1 MTCRLR
7 SDPRGHFLP
16 TIVLHSVKPA
26 RCTSKKR
33 TLLYSLNA
41 HGFDSTHPVSSCRG
55 LRHEADAGQPHQQQ
69 FDLGEQLRQDAD
81 CQPVTASP
89 GAVIRPPASRNE
101 NAPRATPALANLVSG
116 KVDSAVSRGQ
126 GFDAPRGAP
135 MPNSSGALQM
145 YSRAADRVEVA
156 TNATLG
162 RLLDTRA

>member
-1 MTCRLR
+1 M
-7 SDPRGHFLP
+7 
-16 TIVLHSVKPA
+16 
-26 RCTSKKR
+26 
-33 TLLYSLNA
+33 
-41 HGFDSTHPVSSCRG
+41 DSTRPIPFQAAVAYGMKPTQANRTSNNSISGNSSGRTPT
-55 LRHEADAGQPHQQQ
+55 GQ
-69 FDLGEQLRQDAD
+69 A
-81 CQPVTASP
+81 VTSSP
-89 GAVIRPPASRNE
+89 GAVIRPPA
-101 NAPRATPALANLVSG
+101 PRAAPALTNLVSG

>member
-1 MTCRLR
+1 M
-7 SDPRGHFLP
+7 
-16 TIVLHSVKPA
+16 
-26 RCTSKKR
+26 
-33 TLLYSLNA
+33 
-41 HGFDSTHPVSSCRG
+41 DSTRPIPFQAAVAYGMKPTQANRTSNNSISGNSSGRTPT
-55 LRHEADAGQPHQQQ
+55 GQ
-69 FDLGEQLRQDAD
+69 A
-81 CQPVTASP
+81 VTSSP
-89 GAVIRPPASRNE
+89 GAVFRPPAPRAG
-101 NAPRATPALANLVSG
+101 NAPRAAPALTNLVSG

>member
-1 MTCRLR
+1 M
-7 SDPRGHFLP
+7 
-16 TIVLHSVKPA
+16 
-26 RCTSKKR
+26 
-33 TLLYSLNA
+33 
-41 HGFDSTHPVSSCRG
+41 DSTRPIPFQAAVAYGMKPTQANRTSNNSISGNSSGRTPTG
-55 LRHEADAGQPHQQQ
+55 
-69 FDLGEQLRQDAD
+69 
-81 CQPVTASP
+81 QPVTASP
-89 GAVIRPPASRNE
+89 GAVIRPPASRNG

-156 TNATLG
+156 TAATLG

>member
-1 MTCRLR
+1 M
-7 SDPRGHFLP
+7 
-16 TIVLHSVKPA
+16 
-26 RCTSKKR
+26 
-33 TLLYSLNA
+33 
-41 HGFDSTHPVSSCRG
+41 DSTRPIPFQAAVAYGMKPTQANRTSNNSISGNSSGRTPTG
-55 LRHEADAGQPHQQQ
+55 
-69 FDLGEQLRQDAD
+69 
-81 CQPVTASP
+81 QPVTSSP

>member
-1 MTCRLR
+1 M
-7 SDPRGHFLP
+7 
-16 TIVLHSVKPA
+16 
-26 RCTSKKR
+26 
-33 TLLYSLNA
+33 
-41 HGFDSTHPVSSCRG
+41 DSTRPIPFQAAVAYGMKPTQANRTSNNSISGNSSGRTPT
-55 LRHEADAGQPHQQQ
+55 GQ
-69 FDLGEQLRQDAD
+69 A
-81 CQPVTASP
+81 VTSSL
-89 GAVIRPPASRNE
+89 GAVIRPPA
-101 NAPRATPALANLVSG
+101 PRAAPALTNLVSG